1 MDFLQRN
8 LFAQLRTDNFGTKEE
23 LEPMTVFKKKK
34 IAQMMKNLNAV
45 PAGAVLMN
53 NSFLNRRLIK
63 IQKEERH
70 SIDTSIETL
79 YLLRL
84 LVSNINGILA
94 NGITFFDFEKDE
106 IPFVRRVEKGAYKLT
121 LRSLYYNTHEAKD
134 IEFEQTAT
142 GFVRTTGGT
151 MRKSLRR
158 SMRYM
163 AYAPIETISNF
174 TYKVFHSLSEIEE

>member
-1 MDFLQRN
+1 
-8 LFAQLRTDNFGTKEE
+8 
-23 LEPMTVFKKKK
+23 
-34 IAQMMKNLNAV
+34 
-45 PAGAVLMN
+45 MN

-94 NGITFFDFEKDE
+94 NGISIRGIIQLGQYLRTRGDKVDFIKLESWLRKLHIQRMAQLEGSVLITFFDFEKDE
-106 IPFVRRVEKGAYKLT
+106 IPFVSRVEKGAYKLT
-121 LRSLYYNTHEAKD
+121 LRSLYYNTQEAKD

-158 SMRYM
+158 SIRYIT
-163 AYAPIETISNF
+163 YAPIETISNF
-174 TYKVFHSLSEIEE
+174 THKVFHSLSEIEE